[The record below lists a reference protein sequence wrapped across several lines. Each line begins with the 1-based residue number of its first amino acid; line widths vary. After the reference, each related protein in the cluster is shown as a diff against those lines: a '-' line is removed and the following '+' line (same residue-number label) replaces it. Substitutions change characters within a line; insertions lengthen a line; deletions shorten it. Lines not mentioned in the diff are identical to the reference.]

1 MKTTIQIN
9 GKDVEI
15 TLTPQQVAE
24 IKRKTT
30 DYRDIK
36 TVEDAYAFLGIDY
49 QEWLEK
55 HKDLEPNVI
64 AYMQLTYIVKALNGG
79 EWMNYDDTNEYKYY
93 PYFAASGSGSGFSCV
108 GYYYVCSNSGVGSRL
123 TLKTSERAI
132 YAGKQFLPIYN
143 QYINT

>member
-36 TVEDAYAFLGIDY
+36 TVEDAFAFLGINHT
-49 QEWLEK
+49 EWLELNMGLDDHVK
-55 HKDLEPNVI
+55 
-64 AYMQLTYIVKALNGG
+64 AYIQLTYVAKALNGG
-79 EWMNYDDTNEYKYY
+79 EWMNYEDIDEYKYY
-93 PYFAASGSGSGFSCV
+93 PYFNASGSGSGFSYD
-108 GYYYVCSNSGVGSRL
+108 GYDCDYSYSVVGSRL
-123 TLKTSERAI
+123 TFKTREMAE
-132 YAGKQFLPIYN
+132 YAGKQFLNLYN
-143 QYINT
+143 QYIN